1 MLPVVLEKNRLAA
14 SMSRR
19 LFTMLPPAL
28 SRGAEPE
35 AGEMAETRENR
46 FVGTI
51 GNYPADV
58 ASVRAGNRIYE
69 AFLSVLP
76 VSGAGTARIKQTRN
90 QRLQVLTYFRQ
101 FRRSSFM
108 TRMGYWKSRWFQVD
122 DSGSMAMSEGE

>member
-1 MLPVVLEKNRLAA
+1 MARPSREIQQTNLHIYGADAPAIREIAAALFDFGDRPMRGDIAVQTDHPGSAMLPVVLEKNRLAA

-35 AGEMAETRENR
+35 AGENGRDQGDR

-58 ASVRAGNRIYE
+58 ASVRAGTRI
-69 AFLSVLP
+69 
-76 VSGAGTARIKQTRN
+76 
-90 QRLQVLTYFRQ
+90 
-101 FRRSSFM
+101 
-108 TRMGYWKSRWFQVD
+108 
-122 DSGSMAMSEGE
+122 